1 MNYSSKSLGLP
12 YRKISLKPRGDTIQ
26 VTGSK
31 VHWPAKKMNSSV
43 FPCFSPSALRDVPIF
58 SWFHPKSSGAAPIA
72 RPFRWF
78 FPLKTG
84 DFSRPSF
91 GTSSVLGIQD
101 GLPRW
106 FQRERLS
113 QGDLRGVF
121 LVTKCQLWSMLTY
134 RSS

>member
-1 MNYSSKSLGLP
+1 MNYSSKFLGLP

-78 FPLKTG
+78 FPLKPEIFQ
-84 DFSRPSF
+84 DQA
-91 GTSSVLGIQD
+91 SVLLQYLVSRMACPG
-101 GLPRW
+101 GFKENALAKAT
-106 FQRERLS
+106 F
-113 QGDLRGVF
+113 GVF
-121 LVTKCQLWSMLTY
+121 SWLQNANSGVC
-134 RSS
+134 